1 MDEKDVNDLDKNIE
15 AILFHK
21 AEAVKISELAKIL
34 DAPKDD
40 VETALNDLEKNLEG
54 RGVTLIKNK
63 EAVMLGTTPETAIII
78 EKLIK
83 DELDKDLGKAG
94 LETLSIVLYRGPI
107 KRSEIDY
114 IRGVNSSYILRNMVM
129 RGLVERIN
137 VSESRSFVYRPTFE
151 LLAYLGVSCVEEL
164 PEYDSVNEEIET
176 LTPAPSEQNDFSG
189 QDKSAADLPI
199 EQTDENNVADNEG
212 EQKNDNQI

>member
-1 MDEKDVNDLDKNIE
+1 MDEKDLKNLDKNIE

-21 AEAVKISELAKIL
+21 AEAVKVTELAKIL
-34 DAPKDD
+34 GAPKDNI
-40 VETALNDLEKNLEG
+40 ETALDNLKKNLEG
-54 RGVTLIKNK
+54 RGVTLIKNDG
-63 EAVMLGTTPETAIII
+63 AVMLGTTPETAIIV

-137 VSESRSFVYRPTFE
+137 VSESRSFVYKPTFE

-164 PEYDSVNEEIET
+164 PEYNSVNSEIEQ
-176 LTPAPSEQNDFSG
+176 LT
-189 QDKSAADLPI
+189 QDNNTDGVANNI
-199 EQTDENNVADNEG
+199 ENKQDDNE
-212 EQKNDNQI
+212 

>member
-1 MDEKDVNDLDKNIE
+1 MDEKDLSKLDKNIE

-21 AEAVKISELAKIL
+21 AEAVKVSELAKIL

-40 VETALNDLEKNLEG
+40 IEKALNDLEKNLEG
-54 RGVTLIKNK
+54 RGVTLVKNK
-63 EAVMLGTTPETAIII
+63 GAVMLGTTPETAMII

-129 RGLVERIN
+129 RGLVER
-137 VSESRSFVYRPTFE
+137 VSVTESRSFVYKPTFE

-164 PEYDSVNEEIET
+164 PEYGMVNKEIEA
-176 LTPAPSEQNDFSG
+176 LTQNDDSLDSDPVLEKEENESSDE
-189 QDKSAADLPI
+189 DK
-199 EQTDENNVADNEG
+199 QNNN
-212 EQKNDNQI
+212 N

>member
-1 MDEKDVNDLDKNIE
+1 MKNLDKNIE

-21 AEAVKISELAKIL
+21 AEAVKVTELAKIL
-34 DAPKDD
+34 GAPKDNI
-40 VETALNDLEKNLEG
+40 ETALDNLEKNLDG
-54 RGVTLIKNK
+54 RGVTLIKNDG
-63 EAVMLGTTPETAIII
+63 AVMLGTTPETAIIV

-129 RGLVERIN
+129 RGLVERVS
-137 VSESRSFVYRPTFE
+137 VSESRSFVYKPTFE
-151 LLAYLGVSCVEEL
+151 LLAYLGVSCVEDL
-164 PEYDSVNEEIET
+164 PEYDSVNEEIGQ
-176 LTPAPSEQNDFSG
+176 LT
-189 QDKSAADLPI
+189 QDNNMDGVANNI
-199 EQTDENNVADNEG
+199 ENKQDDNE
-212 EQKNDNQI
+212 

>member
-1 MDEKDVNDLDKNIE
+1 MNEKDLSKLDKNIE

-21 AEAVKISELAKIL
+21 AEAVKVTELAKIL
-34 DAPKDD
+34 DAPKDNI
-40 VETALNDLEKNLEG
+40 ETALDNLEKNLEG
-54 RGVTLIKNK
+54 RGVTLIKNNG
-63 EAVMLGTTPETAIII
+63 AVMLGTTPETAVII

-137 VSESRSFVYRPTFE
+137 VSESRSFVYKPTFE
-151 LLAYLGVSCVEEL
+151 LLAYLGVSCVEKL
-164 PEYDSVNEEIET
+164 PEYNSVNSEIEQ
-176 LTPAPSEQNDFSG
+176 LTQDNNTDGVTNNIEKEQNNGD
-189 QDKSAADLPI
+189 
-199 EQTDENNVADNEG
+199 
-212 EQKNDNQI
+212 QI

>member
-1 MDEKDVNDLDKNIE
+1 MDEKDLNDLDKNIE

-164 PEYDSVNEEIET
+164 PEYGSVNEEIET
-176 LTPAPSEQNDFSG
+176 LT
-189 QDKSAADLPI
+189 QDKSADDLLT
-199 EQTDENNVADNEG
+199 EQTDENDLADNED

>member
-1 MDEKDVNDLDKNIE
+1 M
-15 AILFHK
+15 
-21 AEAVKISELAKIL
+21 KISELAKIL

-40 VETALNDLEKNLEG
+40 VEAALDNLEKKLEG
-54 RGVTLIKNK
+54 RGVTLIKNNN
-63 EAVMLGTTPETAIII
+63 AVMLGTTPETAMII
-78 EKLIK
+78 EKIIK

-129 RGLVERIN
+129 RGLVERNN
-137 VSESRSFVYRPTFE
+137 VPETRSFVYSPTFE

-164 PEYDSVNEEIET
+164 PEYDPVNKEIGQ
-176 LTPAPSEQNDFSG
+176 LTQTTNPALRDGRAPSEPACPAGRQDDNTDSVVNNIENGQNDN
-189 QDKSAADLPI
+189 K
-199 EQTDENNVADNEG
+199 
-212 EQKNDNQI
+212 

>member
-1 MDEKDVNDLDKNIE
+1 MDEKDLNNLDKKIE

-34 DAPKDD
+34 DAFKDD
-40 VETALNDLEKNLEG
+40 VETALDNLEKKLEG
-54 RGVTLIKNK
+54 RGVTLIKN
-63 EAVMLGTTPETAIII
+63 EGAVMLGTTPETAIVI

-137 VSESRSFVYRPTFE
+137 VSESRSFVYKPTFE

-176 LTPAPSEQNDFSG
+176 LTQN
-189 QDKSAADLPI
+189 KSADDLPT
-199 EQTDENNVADNEG
+199 EQIDENDVADNED

>member
-1 MDEKDVNDLDKNIE
+1 MDEKDLSKLDKNIE

-21 AEAVKISELAKIL
+21 AEAVKVSELVKIL
-34 DAPKDD
+34 EVPREDI
-40 VETALNDLEKNLEG
+40 ERALENLEKNLEG
-54 RGVTLIKNK
+54 RGVTLVKN
-63 EAVMLGTTPETAIII
+63 EGAVMLGTTPETAIVV

-129 RGLVERIN
+129 RGLVER
-137 VSESRSFVYRPTFE
+137 VSVTESRSFVYKPTFE
-151 LLAYLGVSCVEEL
+151 LLSYLGVPCVEEL
-164 PEYDSVNEEIET
+164 PEYDMVKAEIET
-176 LTPAPSEQNDFSG
+176 LTQDNDSSDSG
-189 QDKSAADLPI
+189 PVLEKEENENGDGDK
-199 EQTDENNVADNEG
+199 
-212 EQKNDNQI
+212 

>member
-1 MDEKDVNDLDKNIE
+1 MHKNGLENLDKKIE

-21 AEAVKISELAKIL
+21 AEAVKVTELAKIL
-34 DAPKDD
+34 
-40 VETALNDLEKNLEG
+40 ETSQDNIEEALKDLEKKIDG
-54 RGVTLIKNK
+54 RGVTLIKNNN
-63 EAVMLGTTPETAIII
+63 AVMLGTTPETAMII

-94 LETLSIVLYRGPI
+94 LETLSIVLYHGPI

-164 PEYDSVNEEIET
+164 SEYTSVNVEVEKLVENGEAET
-176 LTPAPSEQNDFSG
+176 KEAE
-189 QDKSAADLPI
+189 
-199 EQTDENNVADNEG
+199 VV
-212 EQKNDNQI
+212 

>member
-1 MDEKDVNDLDKNIE
+1 MDEKDLKNLDKNIE

-21 AEAVKISELAKIL
+21 AEAVKVTELAKIL
-34 DAPKDD
+34 GAPKDNI
-40 VETALNDLEKNLEG
+40 ETALDNLEKNLDG
-54 RGVTLIKNK
+54 RGVTLIKNDG
-63 EAVMLGTTPETAIII
+63 AVMLGTTPETAIIV

-137 VSESRSFVYRPTFE
+137 VSESRSFVYKPTFE

-164 PEYDSVNEEIET
+164 PEYNLVNSEIEQLTQDNNTDSVANNIEK
-176 LTPAPSEQNDFSG
+176 EQNNGD
-189 QDKSAADLPI
+189 
-199 EQTDENNVADNEG
+199 
-212 EQKNDNQI
+212 QI